1 MLIKLKQEQSRRMG
15 EWQESFG
22 PMGNQSMP
30 LFILPHGLLMLP
42 NTLILFCL
50 LGRAAGLMLLVHE
63 LSGREPR

>member
-1 MLIKLKQEQSRRMG
+1 MG

-22 PMGNQSMP
+22 LMGKKSMP
-30 LFILPHGLLMLP
+30 LFILPHGLLMLT

-63 LSGREPR
+63 LLGREPQ